1 MKERLANALRVLLSS
16 YVTTGISAGFGLM
29 LISGTAYLLL
39 GQFAASVMAVGAIVC
54 VPPDHALPR
63 RGKFASLLP
72 AAILG
77 LPLFAGVQILQDQP
91 LYLGLLLVPATF
103 FAFLAGAWGQR
114 GLPIIISIMFA
125 MTFSMAVSQQ
135 LNEGSL
141 LTTCLYFVSGALCY
155 VVYATATNALLNSRY
170 RAQLLAQSML
180 ALSRLMRVQADR
192 FDPTTDTPQA
202 ATLMQQQALLAE
214 QLQAARDLLLESPR
228 TARRQQRAA
237 ILINIL
243 EIRDHLL
250 ASELDLDLVK
260 SRPEA
265 ASVLTEMR
273 KLIDQ
278 MADEFDRHA
287 DALLLGR
294 QPAPLTDW
302 RPALAALNR
311 MPQTMAREELGH
323 TPSLVILLRG
333 LTNRVGNINDEILRV
348 NRLARGKVEP
358 DLTAVRTA
366 WKLFVSP
373 TSWSLRPAMV
383 LWRWDAPPLRH
394 AIRAALA
401 VGVGYFLSLA
411 MPWSTHGY
419 WILVTIV
426 VVLRGSLSHTLE
438 RRNSRVA
445 GTILGCL
452 LAGAILSTQAPPLV
466 LLVIVPLAQ
475 AVSHSFAI
483 KRYIITAV
491 AATVL
496 SLVQAHLISAVDAP
510 MFNVL
515 ERIADTLIGVGIAWA
530 FSYVLPSWE
539 RSQIPSL
546 VNRTLQAQARHAQIA
561 LNLRQFTAV
570 DDEPELEWRLAR
582 KEAYDS
588 LSALVQ
594 ATRRSLAEPR
604 AVRPALEP
612 LESLLNHGYQLLA
625 QLTTVKTMLLM
636 RRDEDQSDIQPTLL
650 AAADEIKRTLQDGAI
665 AAETPAFTRL
675 NWGGQEEFSDP
686 FVYNLEPWILRRL
699 QLAQDLAESMRQD
712 ASTALQPAGEPDG
725 SPETG

>member
-1 MKERLANALRVLLSS
+1 
-16 YVTTGISAGFGLM
+16 
-29 LISGTAYLLL
+29 
-39 GQFAASVMAVGAIVC
+39 
-54 VPPDHALPR
+54 
-63 RGKFASLLP
+63 
-72 AAILG
+72 
-77 LPLFAGVQILQDQP
+77 
-91 LYLGLLLVPATF
+91 
-103 FAFLAGAWGQR
+103 
-114 GLPIIISIMFA
+114 
-125 MTFSMAVSQQ
+125 
-135 LNEGSL
+135 
-141 LTTCLYFVSGALCY
+141 
-155 VVYATATNALLNSRY
+155 
-170 RAQLLAQSML
+170 
-180 ALSRLMRVQADR
+180 
-192 FDPTTDTPQA
+192 
-202 ATLMQQQALLAE
+202 
-214 QLQAARDLLLESPR
+214 
-228 TARRQQRAA
+228 
-237 ILINIL
+237 
-243 EIRDHLL
+243 
-250 ASELDLDLVK
+250 
-260 SRPEA
+260 
-265 ASVLTEMR
+265 
-273 KLIDQ
+273 
-278 MADEFDRHA
+278 
-287 DALLLGR
+287 
-294 QPAPLTDW
+294 
-302 RPALAALNR
+302 
-311 MPQTMAREELGH
+311 
-323 TPSLVILLRG
+323 LVILLRG

-373 TSWSLRPAMV
+373 TSWSLRPVMV

-612 LESLLNHGYQLLA
+612 LESLLSHGYQLLA

-636 RRDEDQSDIQPTLL
+636 RRDEDQGDIQPTLQ
-650 AAADEIKRTLQDGAI
+650 AAADEIRRTLQDGAI
-665 AAETPAFTRL
+665 AAETPVFTRL

-686 FVYNLEPWILRRL
+686 FVYDLEPWILRRL

-712 ASTALQPAGEPDG
+712 ASAALQPAGEPDG